1 MNSKLSLGILT
12 NFRNYI
18 DAYINDKIKICMM
31 RFLLHFLKA
40 NTSLHE
46 HISRLVKNNQGIV

>member
-1 MNSKLSLGILT
+1 MLM
-12 NFRNYI
+12 
-18 DAYINDKIKICMM
+18 INNKIKICMM

-46 HISRLVKNNQGIV
+46 HISRLVKSNQGII